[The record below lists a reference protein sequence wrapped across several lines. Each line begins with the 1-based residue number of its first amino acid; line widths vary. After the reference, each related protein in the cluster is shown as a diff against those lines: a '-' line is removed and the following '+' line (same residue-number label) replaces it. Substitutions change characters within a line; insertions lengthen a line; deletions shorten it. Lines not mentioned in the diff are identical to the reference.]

1 MGFLNDGKI
10 KENEFINLVIKP
22 NQKIIL
28 PTKEQDINEHW
39 DVSINDIK
47 FDIKALKKV
56 KRSDA
61 DTNQEIHWVEI
72 ENVHGKKGWLYGSA
86 DYIAFETN
94 KSWLIVKR
102 ENLVKLVD
110 KNLKVV
116 ITSEPEIYKMY
127 SRYGRFDVLTIVPT
141 DDLKKILTKEIKKL

>member
-61 DTNQEIHWVEI
+61 DTNQEIHWIEI
-72 ENVHGKKGWLYGSA
+72 ENVHGKNGWLYGAA

-102 ENLVKLVD
+102 ENLVKLV
-110 KNLKVV
+110 
-116 ITSEPEIYKMY
+116 EI
-127 SRYGRFDVLTIVPT
+127 
-141 DDLKKILTKEIKKL
+141 IL